1 MEEADKERA
10 LKEVSEANLRDL
22 GTTLATAE
30 WRAAEAKSA
39 CTLAE
44 QRAAGL
50 EGKLGEVEMKL
61 AQVESVI
68 SARNKEMADLKAEGQ
83 RVRTSFT
90 IWGLLMPRTPENPSW
105 SNLSGMGSGKDGWLL

>member
-22 GTTLATAE
+22 GTTLATIE
-30 WRAAEAKSA
+30 RRATEVESA

-44 QRAAGL
+44 QWAVGL
-50 EGKLGEVEMKL
+50 EGKLGEAEIKL

-68 SARNKEMADLKAEGQ
+68 SARNKEAAYLKAVVAKSEDK
-83 RVRTSFT
+83 FYNM
-90 IWGLLMPRTPENPSW
+90 GLLMPRTPVNPSW
-105 SNLSGMGSGKDGWLL
+105 LNLSGMGLGKDGWLL